1 MFSFRVSVVSKMT
14 DEEKRKYVDFIST
27 DEGFAYAIQYLDR
40 VYEAEVEE
48 LRERKAAQQAA
59 RQKQYN
65 ELLEQLRE
73 ANESYDRHLKE
84 LMK

>member
-1 MFSFRVSVVSKMT
+1 MT

-27 DEGFAYAIQYLDR
+27 NEGFAYAIQYLDR
-40 VYEAEVEE
+40 VYEAEIEE

-59 RQKQYN
+59 RQKQYA
-65 ELLEQLRE
+65 ELLEKLRE